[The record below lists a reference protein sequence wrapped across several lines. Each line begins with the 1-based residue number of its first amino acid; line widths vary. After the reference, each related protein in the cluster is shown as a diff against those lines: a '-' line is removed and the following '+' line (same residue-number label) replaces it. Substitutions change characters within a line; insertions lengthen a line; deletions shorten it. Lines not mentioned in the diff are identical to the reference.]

1 MGDDGWREKGSN
13 RRYEIHHTDCDGAQG
28 MVNGN
33 DKVLCGVGSK
43 EDERNSNA
51 HVERLSVV

>member
-1 MGDDGWREKGSN
+1 MGTTKFCVVLDPVGDRKG
-13 RRYEIHHTDCDGAQG
+13 IGPT
-28 MVNGN
+28 
-33 DKVLCGVGSK
+33 K